1 MRTRDLSLVIW
12 AAAAAIAVAV
22 AESESEG
29 EADGDGRNLHEVL
42 HNPYRSRGASLV
54 YKTFHHSGNPEAAFS
69 YFYDDRIPI
78 PANLRRQR
86 QFVSEPVV
94 LPTTRFA
101 PQTRQEEVKA
111 LPSRPQARPGF
122 FFSPVSPAQQQSF
135 VFPPPP
141 PPPPQAHSSSLFQQQ
156 QPQQSFQQHQF
167 QLLDQQRQQQLEQQR
182 QQRELAEQQQIHAQQ
197 QQQQQQQS
205 QLLVPEQPQTAA
217 AVSEPPAASASAP
230 ITEQSPQ
237 QQPSLS
243 PFRLQDAVTTTASKL
258 LFPTTSFAEG
268 THLKPVPAVPQR
280 LSLTTDHEEQRS
292 APPTTETSFAQI
304 RLGAPSGPTVR
315 PAAAIAAEAA
325 AAAESFS
332 RPVVNVR
339 SRQTTLTAARP
350 VTAPPTAATE
360 KTPEKRPVRVR
371 KPVRKVRK
379 LKPVVHI
386 VPVSTA
392 APLPPSTENAGVPT
406 APTAAPTAASRSPVK
421 QQPTGFRALRS
432 RLKGITGLRGRLHH
446 HGNSDNKLIY
456 IPYITNFISKKFSLL
471 NRVVKFAKV
480 FLCLLPSTKLH

>member
-141 PPPPQAHSSSLFQQQ
+141 PPPPQAHTSSLFQQQ
-156 QPQQSFQQHQF
+156 QQQSFQHHQL
-167 QLLDQQRQQQLEQQR
+167 QLFEQQRQQQILEQQR
-182 QQRELAEQQQIHAQQ
+182 QQRQLAEEQQQQVHAQPQ
-197 QQQQQQQS
+197 PP
-205 QLLVPEQPQTAA
+205 QLLVQEQP
-217 AVSEPPAASASAP
+217 PPPASASSASVVP
-230 ITEQSPQ
+230 TPEQSPQQQQ

-243 PFRLQDAVTTTASKL
+243 PFRLQDAVTTTTSTL
-258 LFPTTSFAEG
+258 LFPTTSFARG
-268 THLKPVPAVPQR
+268 THLKPVPAVPPR
-280 LSLTTDHEEQRS
+280 LTLTLTTDPEEQRS
-292 APPTTETSFAQI
+292 APPTTESSFAQI
-304 RLGAPSGPTVR
+304 RFGAQPSGPTARPVV
-315 PAAAIAAEAA
+315 PAAGA
-325 AAAESFS
+325 AAAEPFS

-339 SRQTTLTAARP
+339 SRQTTLSAARP
-350 VTAPPTAATE
+350 VTAPPTVATAAETAAAASE
-360 KTPEKRPVRVR
+360 GKETKTVKRVR

-392 APLPPSTENAGVPT
+392 APLPSSSEHVPT
-406 APTAAPTAASRSPVK
+406 APTVAPTAASRS
-421 QQPTGFRALRS
+421 QATGFRALRP
-432 RLKGITGLRGRLHH
+432 RPFKGITGLRGRLHH
-446 HGNSDNKLIY
+446 GNSDNKL
-456 IPYITNFISKKFSLL
+456 
-471 NRVVKFAKV
+471 R
-480 FLCLLPSTKLH
+480 